1 MRALAVAGLERSP
14 TLPGVPALAEDV
26 TGFDASPLSYV
37 SVRTGTSPTIVDRL
51 NREVNAVLSIPELR
65 ARLSDLGIAVSPGTA
80 QDIAR
85 QVASEREKWKKV
97 IEASGAKL
105 E

>member
-1 MRALAVAGLERSP
+1 MAGQDQCTHLDS
-14 TLPGVPALAEDV
+14 VPALAEEV
-26 TGFDASPLSYV
+26 EGFDASPLSYV
-37 SVRTGTSPTIVDRL
+37 SVRTGTSPAIVDRL
-51 NREVNAVLSIPELR
+51 NREVNAVLAILELR